1 MLALLLSGS
10 SAALARSE
18 AAMSSQTPGYTVGG
32 VILGSR
38 VQVDSSEYQEY
49 SCGPSAQFDGFTLCR
64 KKREEREKRGSFTAI
79 YSLLHSP
86 DGTVVYVNRYQEPAF
101 FDSDEEN
108 EDIQWYS
115 RRLGEFPRIER
126 MPHRP
131 GFRDGVLATWGRV
144 ILEPLD
150 NDSIKILVDGRSPKK
165 GYIIDFIGDIVRS
178 AKDGLPIYRI
188 SGGAGFVWAA
198 SFDRRDRGTLR
209 FAAIDASA
217 FYPELKA
224 TPVSNGTRSS
234 DAQVAA
240 LENEL
245 AEIQR
250 AKAAVDTARQSAER
264 AAEKA
269 NAEAQAAKREARLV
283 ITESERLKL
292 DVTTLNDALEGLRS
306 QAAALEAKIR
316 AVQSVAY
323 FMLVAFIAIIAVG
336 AYVSLMRRNR
346 STAAKHETTHE
357 TTAPETKP
365 VPDPEPSSPF
375 QTNLAAANGSDS
387 KHFKSLTAAS
397 ALSST
402 EVSQPLSNATIDQ
415 NNRGASEAK
424 STPSEARAS
433 YVSEANKR
441 ESRPIRIFRIDPRL
455 LAQGQ

>member
-1 MLALLLSGS
+1 LA
-10 SAALARSE
+10 
-18 AAMSSQTPGYTVGG
+18 
-32 VILGSR
+32 
-38 VQVDSSEYQEY
+38 
-49 SCGPSAQFDGFTLCR
+49 
-64 KKREEREKRGSFTAI
+64 
-79 YSLLHSP
+79 
-86 DGTVVYVNRYQEPAF
+86 
-101 FDSDEEN
+101 
-108 EDIQWYS
+108 
-115 RRLGEFPRIER
+115 
-126 MPHRP
+126 
-131 GFRDGVLATWGRV
+131 
-144 ILEPLD
+144 
-150 NDSIKILVDGRSPKK
+150 DGRSPKK

-224 TPVSNGTRSS
+224 TPVSNGTQSS

-245 AEIQR
+245 AEVHR

-269 NAEAQAAKREARLV
+269 NAEAQAAKGEARLA
-283 ITESERLKL
+283 IIEIERLKS
-292 DVTTLNDALEGLRS
+292 DATTLNDALEGLRS
-306 QAAALEAKIR
+306 QAAALEAKTR
-316 AVQSVAY
+316 AIQSVAY

-346 STAAKHETTHE
+346 STAAKHETAHE

-387 KHFKSLTAAS
+387 KHSKPLTAAS
-397 ALSST
+397 TLSST
-402 EVSQPLSNATIDQ
+402 EVPQPLSNATIDQ

-433 YVSEANKR
+433 YMSEASKQ

>member
-1 MLALLLSGS
+1 
-10 SAALARSE
+10 
-18 AAMSSQTPGYTVGG
+18 
-32 VILGSR
+32 
-38 VQVDSSEYQEY
+38 
-49 SCGPSAQFDGFTLCR
+49 
-64 KKREEREKRGSFTAI
+64 
-79 YSLLHSP
+79 
-86 DGTVVYVNRYQEPAF
+86 
-101 FDSDEEN
+101 
-108 EDIQWYS
+108 
-115 RRLGEFPRIER
+115 
-126 MPHRP
+126 
-131 GFRDGVLATWGRV
+131 
-144 ILEPLD
+144 
-150 NDSIKILVDGRSPKK
+150 
-165 GYIIDFIGDIVRS
+165 
-178 AKDGLPIYRI
+178 
-188 SGGAGFVWAA
+188 
-198 SFDRRDRGTLR
+198 
-209 FAAIDASA
+209 
-217 FYPELKA
+217 
-224 TPVSNGTRSS
+224 
-234 DAQVAA
+234 
-240 LENEL
+240 
-245 AEIQR
+245 
-250 AKAAVDTARQSAER
+250 
-264 AAEKA
+264 
-269 NAEAQAAKREARLV
+269 
-283 ITESERLKL
+283 LKL

-433 YVSEANKR
+433 YVSEASQQ